1 VIALTAATMA
11 VEILAGSWFGSLA
24 LLADGW
30 HMGSHA
36 SALGITAFAYAY
48 ARRHAQSPRF
58 AFGTWKV
65 EVLGAFA
72 SAVVLGV
79 VALLIAWESL
89 VRFQAPVAIRF
100 DEAIAVAVLGLAVN
114 LASAWLLRERAHEHA
129 PAPGGAAGERRPVH
143 RDHNLRAAYLH
154 VLSDA
159 LTSIFAIAALS
170 AGKLLGWVWLDAA
183 VGLLGAAIIGRW
195 ALGLLRETSSI
206 LLDGDVEPDLAER
219 VRREL
224 EGDADTQVADLH
236 IWRVGPEHLYAV
248 VSLVTH
254 LPRHPEV
261 YKSRLE
267 DSLGL
272 RHVTIEVNVCSAEAC
287 TPAPSA

>member
-1 VIALTAATMA
+1 MIALTAATMA